1 MNRWLVILTSEP
13 DTDHIVAA
21 LAQSVTRG
29 QDIHVEI
36 RGQATQVMR
45 ARLQVL
51 QRLGRISIS
60 ESRFPSQSNSLRW
73 KFLRVLHRRAHLRRW
88 LKREGFSLVI
98 LEWWDGIAEQPRSAV
113 RRLRD
118 RFLLDFST
126 QIQFAA
132 RDLGIPIVA
141 LPHGHALLTS
151 ELTFPGNHALEVA
164 TQNGGRLSFG
174 NRDSFDAYVVAHEL
188 DRQFSI
194 HRTRMSGN
202 NVVVWGSAR
211 FSPEWVRILYEGTS
225 QSDVFRKHGLIK
237 TTFFLPKWNSRIDR
251 RQTIDL
257 LELLSRSR
265 ELDLV
270 IAEHPRRGA
279 SILTSDE
286 RNRLRGA
293 NILAPGNDSV
303 SLVKASE
310 CVIEIS
316 SSICIDA
323 VLTGKCLVMPRYLQ
337 AAEVKTR
344 LDESTVIVRTY
355 DATSTLKAV
364 LRRASAQP
372 DEFFLKQV
380 AAQVVDNTL
389 MKFDEGLRA
398 IAGGG

>member
-21 LAQSVTRG
+21 LARSVTRG

-36 RGQATQVMR
+36 RGKATQVMR

-51 QRLGRISIS
+51 QRLGRLSIS
-60 ESRFPSQSNSLRW
+60 ESRFPSQSNSLRR

-98 LEWWDGIAEQPRSAV
+98 LEWWDGIAGPPRSAV
-113 RRLRD
+113 RKLRD

-126 QIQFAA
+126 QVQFAA
-132 RDLGIPIVA
+132 RDLGVPIVA

-164 TQNGGRLSFG
+164 TENSGRLPFG
-174 NRDSFDAYVVAHEL
+174 NRDSFDAYVVAHDS
-188 DRQFSI
+188 DREFI
-194 HRTRMSGN
+194 VNRTQMSGN

-211 FSPEWVRILYEGTS
+211 FSPEWVHTLYEGTRE
-225 QSDVFRKHGLIK
+225 SDVFRKHGLIK
-237 TTFFLPKWNSRIDR
+237 TTFFLPKWNSRINR
-251 RQTIDL
+251 PLTIDL

-279 SILTSDE
+279 STLTSDD
-286 RNRLRGA
+286 RDRLRGA

-337 AAEVKTR
+337 AAEAKTR
-344 LDESTVIVRTY
+344 LDESTVIVRTF
-355 DATSTLKAV
+355 DAASTLEAV
-364 LRRASAQP
+364 LQRASAQP
-372 DEFFLKQV
+372 DECFLKQI
-380 AAQVVDNTL
+380 AANEDNDTL
-389 MKFDEGLRA
+389 RRFDDGLRA
-398 IAGGG
+398 IAAGG